1 MVDIKKL
8 EESSIKRIDLDEL
21 PEEFTAEVTNEELKS
36 DSRGREG
43 IFLTIKMDDESQFKQ
58 KYTQNH
64 FPELIEALKK
74 LNVEDTKDLVNKR
87 FKFKKVKFNIGRE
100 RWLPVE
106 SVED

>member
-21 PEEFTAEVTNEELKS
+21 PEEFTAKIINEELKA
-36 DSRGREG
+36 DNRGREG
-43 IFLTIKMDDESQFKQ
+43 IYLTVEMDDEAQFKQ

-64 FPELIEALKK
+64 FPEVIEALKK
-74 LNVEDTKDLVNKR
+74 LSLEDTKDLVDKR
-87 FKFKKVKFNIGRE
+87 FKFKKVKFNIGKE
-100 RWLPVE
+100 RWLPIE